1 MARAATWHPTPSDSR
16 TDFTMSSVDP
26 AQSSRSDL
34 SRWELG
40 EILKTSTVPRDRLM
54 SVDSSSSP
62 LPHSNHGPFLPPP
75 FDQPIDTHA
84 PPHPTNHLVHP
95 FDNDRMDVAD
105 SPYEM
110 FPHPHPPP
118 PPAQT
123 QPSFPHQR
131 FRSNTSP
138 AAPSY
143 GPNSESI
150 YSGMFS
156 HDSVPSFHS
165 QGTGHYDMMS
175 GMSSSLSSGKATPLT
190 PIDPVGGLPFSAGP
204 PNGIKQDFSDLM
216 SNRSLSAV
224 SSTSFPSDMQDDFSL
239 GVHSHTNNFVST
251 TLLPFP
257 DRMSRFSQDTFIA
270 QPQLQGHPPDQLRGV
285 PPQVTHNR
293 FDGGANYEEIPRYII
308 PSPQNDLGLRMPG
321 AEDTMMRMRMGQL
334 NSSTDLHTFIR
345 YVRGGSCFFFPTNL
359 MTP

>member
-62 LPHSNHGPFLPPP
+62 LPHSNHGPFLPPH

-95 FDNDRMDVAD
+95 FDNDKMDVAEH

-110 FPHPHPPP
+110 FPHPPPPP

-165 QGTGHYDMMS
+165 QSTSHYDMMS

-190 PIDPVGGLPFSAGP
+190 PHDSVGGLPFSAGP

-216 SNRSLSAV
+216 SDRRLPAV
-224 SSTSFPSDMQDDFSL
+224 SPTSFPSDMQDDFSL
-239 GVHSHTNNFVST
+239 GLNSHTNNFVST

-257 DRMSRFSQDTFIA
+257 DRMPRFPQDTFIA
-270 QPQLQGHPPDQLRGV
+270 QPQLQGHPSEQLRGV

-293 FDGGANYEEIPRYII
+293 FDGGANYEEIPSYII
-308 PSPQNDLGLRMPG
+308 PSPQNDLGLRIPG

-345 YVRGGSCFFFPTNL
+345 YVRGGYCFFFSR
-359 MTP
+359 